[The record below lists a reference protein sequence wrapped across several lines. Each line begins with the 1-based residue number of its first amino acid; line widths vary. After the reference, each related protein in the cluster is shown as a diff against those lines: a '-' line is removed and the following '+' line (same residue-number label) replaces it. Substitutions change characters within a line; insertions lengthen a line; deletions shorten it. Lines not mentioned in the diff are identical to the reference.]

1 MDGRK
6 RWKVGI
12 YVEYRSYRDLTD
24 FGVWRKK
31 AFFFLRIQVWGSQ
44 KLNDL
49 KLVGYEE
56 GISFFMEIVS
66 KPTKVEDLEKSSVF
80 LKIGRRGRL
89 LWVSIVLQLI
99 CFITVR
105 GMENRRIKQ
114 SYANC
119 RNLLRCFLLSWGNVA
134 LGKFTEHTLEYVLIE
149 FSGNVVEL
157 SENES
162 RRKILSI
169 SCDLDRY

>member
-24 FGVWRKK
+24 FGVWRRK

-80 LKIGRRGRL
+80 LKIGRRGR
-89 LWVSIVLQLI
+89 
-99 CFITVR
+99 
-105 GMENRRIKQ
+105 
-114 SYANC
+114 
-119 RNLLRCFLLSWGNVA
+119 FL
-134 LGKFTEHTLEYVLIE
+134 
-149 FSGNVVEL
+149 
-157 SENES
+157 
-162 RRKILSI
+162 
-169 SCDLDRY
+169 

>member
-1 MDGRK
+1 MR
-6 RWKVGI
+6 
-12 YVEYRSYRDLTD
+12 
-24 FGVWRKK
+24 
-31 AFFFLRIQVWGSQ
+31 GSP

-56 GISFFMEIVS
+56 GISFFMEIPS

-80 LKIGRRGRL
+80 LKIGRRRRL

-119 RNLLRCFLLSWGNVA
+119 RNLLKCFLLS
-134 LGKFTEHTLEYVLIE
+134 
-149 FSGNVVEL
+149 
-157 SENES
+157 
-162 RRKILSI
+162 
-169 SCDLDRY
+169 